1 MVFQRSAFKEKRNM
15 IATTRIVRRAGKATR
30 LVSVS
35 HSSLEK
41 EEVGGAYHEAK
52 DIVRR
57 KLTRNLLYSILVCDV
72 LVAVIEKEVMIAC
85 TIYRLVSTVN
95 EKKSRPLQKMEK
107 EKERTDR
114 WCGRSEDGRE

>member
-1 MVFQRSAFKEKRNM
+1 
-15 IATTRIVRRAGKATR
+15 